1 MELTS
6 ILTMIGPQSAALIV
20 VVVLF
25 LRAQQRRDMII
36 NEWSTRARENDQLI
50 ADVVRE
56 NTRAL
61 GENAEVQRQVR
72 ELLSKLNG
80 SRA

>member
-61 GENAEVQRQVR
+61 GENTEIQRQVR